1 MTLTLETII
10 PPELHYDISS
20 HHSYELNEFLLF
32 LNSLW
37 GASVFKR
44 SVHYVNKEGSTVS
57 EHAFDIIFFPR
68 TTEKFIW
75 SAAYISSFFSFLFF
89 GKIEFHCLR
98 WSYFSLWCE
107 CSNTFQIIFYM

>member
-57 EHAFDIIFFPR
+57 EHAFDIIFSP
-68 TTEKFIW
+68 ELLKN
-75 SAAYISSFFSFLFF
+75 SFGVLHTYQAFFLFF
-89 GKIEFHCLR
+89 FLAKLNFIVFVGPIFL
-98 WSYFSLWCE
+98 YGV
-107 CSNTFQIIFYM
+107 NVQILFK